1 VQLATL
7 VLVHQKIGLA
17 EIVVQD
23 LLGGRFQ

>member
-17 EIVVQD
+17 EVVMQD
-23 LLGGRFQ
+23 LLGSRFQ